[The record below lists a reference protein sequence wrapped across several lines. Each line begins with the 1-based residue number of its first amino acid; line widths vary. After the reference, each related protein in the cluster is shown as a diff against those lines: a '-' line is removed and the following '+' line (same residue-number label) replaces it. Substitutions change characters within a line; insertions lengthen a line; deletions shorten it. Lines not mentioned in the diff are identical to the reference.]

1 MEPFHESGPFD
12 PSQFDLMNDQTQPLN
27 LPQSPDGDSV
37 VLYRCCCGTELQLS
51 SAVGGACPQCHKQVS
66 PKALHHELALTM
78 TIHNVDPETGHPLTH
93 LTDLQALVDITDPD
107 QLIGKTYGHF
117 EIVDPLGRG
126 GMGQVYRAL
135 DKSLQRYVAVK
146 VLRSGIGSTT
156 ATRSSEAEIDSL
168 LQEAVSQARVTH
180 PNIVTIYY
188 VGKQDGDP
196 FLAMELING
205 SPLSKLIAAGN
216 LTFSHIAPIALQIA
230 TALNFSYELDIIHG
244 DIKPSNVL
252 VQTNG
257 LTKLSDF
264 GMARRA
270 SDEEAG
276 KLGGTPNY
284 IAPELLR
291 GEKPTR
297 QSDMYAL
304 GVTFYEMTFGKLP
317 VVLSGKTIPQ
327 WLDSH
332 ETAEVQFPNPWPEN
346 YPERWRAVLQKLLA
360 KSPGRRYESYDQL
373 IEDLEAIKPQSRI
386 IARRAPRLIAA
397 GIDWLTVLL
406 FMAPVELAVES
417 DAFGSYFS
425 AHPMLGFLFRLVNL
439 IPITIYMLILFIWRQ
454 SLGRSLMQVRVVNS
468 HGLIPPQKT
477 MLSRS
482 VLRMIIPWAACLIL
496 FLQTGSFAWTEV
508 LAKSLLILALVY
520 WLTDIAF
527 MFIYDQARS
536 LHDILFKTKVVVDTD
551 R

>member
-1 MEPFHESGPFD
+1 MK
-12 PSQFDLMNDQTQPLN
+12 DQTQPLN
-27 LPQSPDGDSV
+27 HLPSSADESI
-37 VLYRCCCGTELQLS
+37 VLYLCCCGTELQLS
-51 SAVGGACPQCHKQVS
+51 SEVGGTCPHCQKQVS
-66 PKALHHELALTM
+66 PKALHHELAMTM
-78 TIHNVDPETGHPLTH
+78 TIHGVDPDTGHPVI
-93 LTDLQALVDITDPD
+93 DLGQTRSYSEVVDPD
-107 QLIGKTYGHF
+107 QLIGKTFGHF

-146 VLRSGIGSTT
+146 VLRSGIGSTKT
-156 ATRSSEAEIDSL
+156 TRSSDSEIDSL

-196 FLAMELING
+196 FLAMELITGN
-205 SPLSKLIAAGN
+205 PLSNLIATGN
-216 LTFSHIAPIALQIA
+216 LTFPHIAPIALQISR
-230 TALNFSYELDIIHG
+230 ALNFSYELDIIHG

-264 GMARRA
+264 GMASRA
-270 SDEEAG
+270 SAEEAG
-276 KLGGTPNY
+276 QLGGTPNY

-317 VVLSGKTIPQ
+317 VVLSGHTVPQ
-327 WLDSH
+327 WIDAH
-332 ETAEVQFPNPWPEN
+332 ETAVVEFPNPWPEN
-346 YPERWRAVLQKLLA
+346 YPERWQAVLQKLLA
-360 KSPGRRYESYDQL
+360 KDPDQRYQSYDQL
-373 IEDLEAIKPQSRI
+373 LEDLEATKPQSRI
-386 IARRAPRLIAA
+386 IAKRAPRLIAA
-397 GIDWLTVLL
+397 GIDWLTVILL
-406 FMAPVELAVES
+406 MAPVEIAVES
-417 DAFGSYFS
+417 DTFGNFFIS
-425 AHPMLGFLFRLVNL
+425 HPVLGFLFRLTDL
-439 IPITIYMLILFIWRQ
+439 IPITIYMAILFFWRQ
-454 SLGRSLMQVRVVNS
+454 SLGRSLMQVRVVNT

-482 VLRMIIPWAACLIL
+482 VLRMIVPWVLCLL
-496 FLQTGSFAWTEV
+496 MFLQTANFAWTQV
-508 LAKSLLILALVY
+508 LATTLLVVAVVY

-527 MFIYDQARS
+527 MLIFDQARS
-536 LHDILFKTKVVVDTD
+536 LHDLIFSTRVVVDTD

>member
-1 MEPFHESGPFD
+1 
-12 PSQFDLMNDQTQPLN
+12 
-27 LPQSPDGDSV
+27 
-37 VLYRCCCGTELQLS
+37 LQLS
-51 SAVGGACPQCHKQVS
+51 PDLGGSCHQCGKQVS
-66 PKALHHELALTM
+66 PKALQHELAMTM
-78 TIHNVDPETGHPLTH
+78 TIHNVDPDTGQP
-93 LTDLQALVDITDPD
+93 ALEFPQTRSAVEDDDPV
-107 QLIGKTYGHF
+107 QIIGKTYGHF

-146 VLRSGIGSTT
+146 LLRSGIGSTR
-156 ATRSSEAEIDSL
+156 ATGSSEAEIDSL

-188 VGKQDGDP
+188 VGKQDGHP

-205 SPLSKLIAAGN
+205 SPLSKLIAAGD
-216 LTFSHIAPIALQIA
+216 LTFSQISPIALQIA
-230 TALNFSYELDIIHG
+230 RALNFSYELDIIHG

-270 SDEEAG
+270 SAVDAG

-284 IAPELLR
+284 IAPELLL

-317 VVLSGKTIPQ
+317 VLLSGQTIPQ
-327 WLDSH
+327 WISSH
-332 ETAEVQFPNPWPEN
+332 ETANVRFPNPWPED
-346 YPERWRAVLQKLLA
+346 YPERWQAVLRKLLA
-360 KSPGRRYESYDQL
+360 KDPADRYESYDQL
-373 IEDLEAIKPQSRI
+373 IDDLEAIKPQSRI
-386 IARRAPRLIAA
+386 IAKRAPRFIAA
-397 GIDWLTVLL
+397 GIDWLTIFLL
-406 FMAPVELAVES
+406 IAPIELAIQLGQ
-417 DAFGSYFS
+417 FGRLFGGNRG
-425 AHPMLGFLFRLVNL
+425 LEFLVRLTDL
-439 IPITIYMLILFIWRQ
+439 IPMAVYTLILFIWRQ
-454 SLGRSLMQVRVVNS
+454 SLGRSLMQVRVVNA
-468 HGLIPPQKT
+468 HGLIPTQKT

-482 VLRMIIPWAACLIL
+482 VLRMIIPWFACIL
-496 FLQTGSFAWTEV
+496 LLMRPADFAWTEIITTTVFV
-508 LAKSLLILALVY
+508 LALAFWLLDVMFMLIL
-520 WLTDIAF
+520 
-527 MFIYDQARS
+527 DQGRS
-536 LHDILFKTKVVVDTD
+536 LHDLIFGTRVVVDTD